1 MPFILDFERP
11 IFELENK
18 IQELRQFSAEKE
30 IDLSEEISTL
40 EKKAARLK
48 EDTYRNLTPWQKVQ
62 IARHPERPSVLDYI
76 NFFVEDFVELKGDR
90 RYGDDPAVVGGI
102 GRFRGRPVTIIGH
115 VKGRGTKENIA
126 RNFGMVHPE
135 GNRKAVRLMKQA
147 EKFRRPV
154 ICFIDTPGAYPG
166 EGAEERGQG
175 EAIAASL
182 LTMATLRT
190 SLISVVIGEGGSGGA
205 LALGMGDRVL
215 MLEHAVYSI
224 ISPEQF
230 ANILWKEPGRA
241 QEAAGL
247 MKMTAQDL
255 LAFGVIDEI
264 VPEPLGGAHREPE
277 QMAAILADCIEKHLR
292 EIEEMGEEERL
303 HRRCQ
308 RFRRM
313 GAVVEE

>member
-190 SLISVVIGEGGSGGA
+190 PLISVVIGEGGSGGA

>member
-18 IQELRQFSAEKE
+18 IQELRQFSAEKG

-264 VPEPLGGAHREPE
+264 VPEPLGGAHRQPE

>member
-18 IQELRQFSAEKE
+18 IQELRQFSAEKG

-190 SLISVVIGEGGSGGA
+190 PLISVVIGEGGSGGA

-277 QMAAILADCIEKHLR
+277 QMAAILADYIEKHLR
-292 EIEEMGEEERL
+292 EIEEMAEEERL

>member
-18 IQELRQFSAEKE
+18 IQELRQFSAEKG

-190 SLISVVIGEGGSGGA
+190 PLISVVIGEGGSGGA

-292 EIEEMGEEERL
+292 EIEEMAEEERL
-303 HRRCQ
+303 YRRCQ